1 MVEKQV
7 KRPRAAVRTE
17 LRGNLDLPSE
27 TSVPSRLQGEPSK
40 AEQDELLTEAL
51 KESFPAS
58 DPISSLRFTS
68 P

>member
-1 MVEKQV
+1 MPGRKSKQSDPADRNASA
-7 KRPRAAVRTE
+7 KQAAGPSAATASVAEDDE
-17 LRGNLDLPSE
+17 L
-27 TSVPSRLQGEPSK
+27 K

-58 DPISSLRFTS
+58 DPISSLRFTL

>member
-1 MVEKQV
+1 MPDRKSRQSHTANRNAVPK
-7 KRPRAAVRTE
+7 KAASTKV
-17 LRGNLDLPSE
+17 LMSE
-27 TSVPSRLQGEPSK
+27 MKSDDVK

>member
-1 MVEKQV
+1 MPGRKS
-7 KRPRAAVRTE
+7 KRNDALDRNASPKRAASPPAARASIAASDQ
-17 LRGNLDLPSE
+17 L
-27 TSVPSRLQGEPSK
+27 K